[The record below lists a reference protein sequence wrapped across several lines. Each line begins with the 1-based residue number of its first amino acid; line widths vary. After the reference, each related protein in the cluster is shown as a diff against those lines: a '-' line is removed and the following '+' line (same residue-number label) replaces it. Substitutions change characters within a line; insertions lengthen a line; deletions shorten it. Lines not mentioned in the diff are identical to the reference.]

1 MKKILQSFA
10 LTLTI
15 GVLLAWSSIHAS
27 AQQHIFP
34 VMSSI
39 EGQDISPD
47 NILNIRILNQGNK
60 TVNVA
65 VKGELRYRQNGINL
79 SYTFMLTLQPGTNTV
94 SPYSVHPEWHFSNA
108 ALQDLFLNKR
118 LLPAGTY
125 EYCVTADP
133 VNTSSEVLP
142 GGGED
147 CIYHTT
153 EDPFL
158 VNLISPDDKAEV
170 HEYNPMLSWIANY
183 SFQSELTYRLRVAEI
198 KKGQNP
204 SAAILRNPSVYD
216 EKNLMV
222 NSQVY
227 PVYAKPLVKDQPYA
241 WTIDAYYKGLLL
253 GSAETWQFVIR
264 EDSIINGQPADRSYI
279 DIRKENGA
287 SPIYAKGSL
296 KLKFIQEKRHS
307 DSLFIHLLEINGSEI
322 ALTQNKLGAV
332 YGDNRYE
339 LDLKNGSTLK
349 HAHKYSLVIQTKYG
363 EHFSIPFE
371 YLNPDFK

>member
-1 MKKILQSFA
+1 MKTILQSRALNFA
-10 LTLTI
+10 I
-15 GVLLAWSSIHAS
+15 GVLLAWSPTDVS

-34 VMSSI
+34 IMSSI
-39 EGQDISPD
+39 DGQDINPD
-47 NILNIRILNQGNK
+47 NILNIRILNQENK
-60 TVNVA
+60 TVNVS
-65 VKGELRYRQNGINL
+65 VKGELRYRQTGINL
-79 SYTFMLTLQPGTNTV
+79 SYVFKLALQPGTNTV
-94 SPYSVHPEWHFSNA
+94 SAYSVHPEWHFSTS

-133 VNTSSEVLP
+133 VNTSSEILP

-158 VNLISPDDKAEV
+158 INLISPDDKAKLQ
-170 HEYNPMLSWIANY
+170 EYNPMLSWVANY

-204 SAAILRNPSVYD
+204 PAAILRNPSVYD
-216 EKNLMV
+216 EKNLVV

-241 WTIDAYYKGLLL
+241 WTVDAYYKGLLL
-253 GSAETWQFVIR
+253 GSAETWQFVIKD
-264 EDSIINGQPADRSYI
+264 DSIINGQPADRSYI

-287 SPIYAKGSL
+287 SPIYANGSL
-296 KLKFIQEKRHS
+296 KLKFTQEKRHT
-307 DSLFIHLLEINGSEI
+307 DSLFIHLSETNGSEI
-322 ALTQNKLGAV
+322 ALKQSKLGAA

-339 LDLKNGSTLK
+339 LDLKNGSSLK
-349 HAHKYSLVIQTKYG
+349 HLHKYNLVIQTKSG
-363 EHFSIPFE
+363 EHFFIPFE